1 MTTEKFKKD
10 KPDIDVFDSDTNKV
24 EVPTGPLQSTM
35 QTADERERRHL
46 SSLKPANAESPSV
59 FDQSDASDLHRL
71 SHDHH
76 LVLTTILRQIAHS
89 RSHTRRPIPLLC
101 SGN

>member
-35 QTADERERRHL
+35 ESADERERRWVPA
-46 SSLKPANAESPSV
+46 KPANAESPSV
-59 FDQSDASDLHRL
+59 FHQEDASDLHR
-71 SHDHH
+71 H
-76 LVLTTILRQIAHS
+76 LTPESAGVVIKKRSGPANFEETRQ
-89 RSHTRRPIPLLC
+89 
-101 SGN
+101 

>member
-35 QTADERERRHL
+35 QTADERERRH
-46 SSLKPANAESPSV
+46 
-59 FDQSDASDLHRL
+59 
-71 SHDHH
+71 SH
-76 LVLTTILRQIAHS
+76 
-89 RSHTRRPIPLLC
+89 
-101 SGN
+101 

>member
-59 FDQSDASDLHRL
+59 FDQSDASDLHR
-71 SHDHH
+71 H
-76 LVLTTILRQIAHS
+76 LTPESAGVVIKKRSGPANFEETRQ
-89 RSHTRRPIPLLC
+89 
-101 SGN
+101 